1 MPWLIKK
8 DSRNLSGPGMV
19 NQNPKRIQLCG
30 VILNGLD
37 FGQGS
42 DAAGA
47 ESLLHL
53 STIFVDSNL
62 LEIGPK
68 LTFGGLFRP
77 GSVLPKFCGFAT
89 RFTFSH
95 CWYPHS

>member
-1 MPWLIKK
+1 
-8 DSRNLSGPGMV
+8 MV
-19 NQNPKRIQLCG
+19 NQKPKRILLIG

-37 FGQGS
+37 FGQGP

-53 STIFVDSNL
+53 FTIFVDSDL
-62 LEIGPK
+62 LKIGPK
-68 LTFGGLFRP
+68 LAFGSLFRP
-77 GSVLPKFCGFAT
+77 GAVLPEFSGFAT

-95 CWYPHS
+95 CWYPHSCVMII